1 MSGEEAGK
9 EVGSSNMPVVAAIV
23 EGGRGGTVGLE
34 MSVGGGGWRLG
45 GDGRDEVKPSRSQ
58 E

>member
-1 MSGEEAGK
+1 MEEAGK
-9 EVGSSNMPVVAAIV
+9 EVGGSNMPVVAAIV

-45 GDGRDEVKPSRSQ
+45 GDGRDEVKSSRSQ